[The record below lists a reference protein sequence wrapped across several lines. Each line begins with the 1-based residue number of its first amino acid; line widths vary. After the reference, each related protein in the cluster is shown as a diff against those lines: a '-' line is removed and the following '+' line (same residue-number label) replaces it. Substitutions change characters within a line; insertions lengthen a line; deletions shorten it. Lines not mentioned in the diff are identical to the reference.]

1 MAELPRA
8 AARLALVMLAIGLGA
23 IASILGGH
31 AAAQPKLTKVTV
43 GLPTP
48 VTAGT
53 MWFDLAKVEGWDKE
67 FGIDLNIERATGSGA
82 VTALVVGGGADVGG
96 GVPDALMNAVA
107 QGQDLVAIWKL
118 QPPGA
123 PVFWVLARKDAGV
136 TTWKDLKGKKIGIL
150 GPASATKYSTDLM
163 LFANGVDPAKD
174 VEYVNLGGVGAY
186 VEALKAKRVDAVG
199 SWHDPNETVFK
210 PSPLWPE
217 LTALPATLYQGDVY
231 LARRDWVT
239 KNKDLVVN
247 FNALLMRTMNYF
259 LDNPEKAV
267 DLAKAK
273 IPELA
278 TVDRDK
284 SIQTIAVLRPTRSR
298 TGQTSRVASAR
309 RIHRMNASRSP
320 TLSRRS
326 RCSGTFFRRGESRRG
341 AAPPDH
347 PARGLRPPGPRALAP
362 SVPAA

>member
-1 MAELPRA
+1 RSIPRHQFREEMTLMAELSRA
-8 AARLALVMLAIGLGA
+8 AARPILVTLAIGLVVMAGV
-23 IASILGGH
+23 LGGN
-31 AAAQPKLTKVTV
+31 AVAQPKLAKGTV

-48 VTAGT
+48 PTAGT
-53 MWFDLAKVEGWDKE
+53 MWFDPPKGPGWGKE

-82 VTALVVGGGADVGG
+82 VTALVVGGGADIGG

-123 PVFWVLARKDAGV
+123 PVFWVLARKDSGVAG
-136 TTWKDLKGKKIGIL
+136 WKDLKGKKIGIL

-163 LFANGVDPAKD
+163 LFANGADPSKD

-247 FNALLMRTMNYF
+247 FDALLMKTMNFF
-259 LDNPEKAV
+259 LDNPDKAV
-267 DLAKAK
+267 DIAKAK
-273 IPELA
+273 IPELP
-278 TVDRDK
+278 TVHPDK
-284 SIQTIAVLRPTRSR
+284 SIQTIVVLRPTRSR
-298 TGQTSRVASAR
+298 TGLFDVEDMQKYVPLAVKAGLVKGLDPAKFDASKYFLNDYAK
-309 RIHRMNASRSP
+309 
-320 TLSRRS
+320 
-326 RCSGTFFRRGESRRG
+326 
-341 AAPPDH
+341 AA
-347 PARGLRPPGPRALAP
+347 
-362 SVPAA
+362 AAKLK

>member
-1 MAELPRA
+1 
-8 AARLALVMLAIGLGA
+8 
-23 IASILGGH
+23 
-31 AAAQPKLTKVTV
+31 
-43 GLPTP
+43 
-48 VTAGT
+48 
-53 MWFDLAKVEGWDKE
+53 
-67 FGIDLNIERATGSGA
+67 
-82 VTALVVGGGADVGG
+82 
-96 GVPDALMNAVA
+96 MNAVA

-123 PVFWVLARKDAGV
+123 PVFWVLARKDSGV

-239 KNKDLVVN
+239 KNRDLVVN
-247 FNALLMRTMNYF
+247 FDALLMKTMNYF
-259 LDNPEKAV
+259 LDNPDKAV
-267 DLAKAK
+267 DIAKAK

-284 SIQTIAVLRPTRSR
+284 SIQTIIVLRPTRSR
-298 TGQTSRVASAR
+298 TGLFDVEDMQKYVPLAVKAGLVKGLDPAKFDASKYFLNDYSR
-309 RIHRMNASRSP
+309 
-320 TLSRRS
+320 
-326 RCSGTFFRRGESRRG
+326 
-341 AAPPDH
+341 AA
-347 PARGLRPPGPRALAP
+347 
-362 SVPAA
+362 AAKLK

>member
-1 MAELPRA
+1 MKTMAELPRA
-8 AARLALVMLAIGLGA
+8 AARLVTAAIGLVA

-31 AAAQPKLTKVTV
+31 AAAQPKLAKVTV

-48 VTAGT
+48 PTAGT
-53 MWFDLAKVEGWDKE
+53 MWFDLAKVQGWDKE

-123 PVFWVLARKDAGV
+123 PVFWVLARKDAGI
-136 TTWKDLKGKKIGIL
+136 TGWKDLKGKKIGIL

-163 LFANGVDPAKD
+163 LFANGVDPSKD

-239 KNKDLVVN
+239 KNRDLVVN
-247 FNALLMRTMNYF
+247 FDALLMKTMNFF

-267 DLAKAK
+267 DIAKAK

-278 TVDRDK
+278 SVDRDK
-284 SIQTIAVLRPTRSR
+284 SIQTIVVLRPTRSR
-298 TGQTSRVASAR
+298 TGLFDVEDMQKYVPLAVKAGLVKGLDPAKFDASKYFLNDYAK
-309 RIHRMNASRSP
+309 
-320 TLSRRS
+320 
-326 RCSGTFFRRGESRRG
+326 
-341 AAPPDH
+341 AA
-347 PARGLRPPGPRALAP
+347 
-362 SVPAA
+362 AAKLK